1 MARQTI
7 WIEKTKF
14 HRTASKIVESI
25 EDMEDELRDLR
36 RLVTKFKNGIIYE
49 EKSQWNINI

>member
-49 EKSQWNINI
+49 EK